1 MCLWRR
7 RPAHPISL
15 AIMSLRQFLH
25 RLTGGRLPPP
35 PPTVAVLRLDG
46 VIATRGGVRG
56 KSLSMAGLAEP
67 IERAFAVKDLAAVA
81 LVINSPGGSPV
92 QSALIERRIRH
103 LATEKNVPVL
113 AFAEDVAASGGYWLA
128 LAADEIWAQDASIL
142 GSIGVVSA
150 GFGFT
155 DLIRRFGIER
165 RVHTAGTSKAM
176 LDPFRAEDPDDVARL
191 QALQLDIHDG
201 FKDLVRARRGARLK
215 EDDEI
220 FTGAIFTGRQ
230 ALARGL
236 IDGIGD
242 LRQVLRERFGTRV
255 RLRPIAGRPR
265 RGFGLRRLGF
275 ASRFD
280 PLDLVTDGLS
290 ALEER
295 AIWARFGL

>member
-1 MCLWRR
+1 
-7 RPAHPISL
+7 
-15 AIMSLRQFLH
+15 MSLRTLLH
-25 RLTGGRLPPP
+25 RLTGGYVPPA

-67 IERAFAVKDLAAVA
+67 IERAFKLPDLVAVA
-81 LVINSPGGSPV
+81 LLINSPGGSPV
-92 QSALIERRIRH
+92 QSALIERRIRA
-103 LATEKNVPVL
+103 LAAEKNIPVI

-128 LAADEIWAQDASIL
+128 LAADEIYAQDASIV
-142 GSIGVVSA
+142 GSIGVVSS
-150 GFGFT
+150 GFGFP

-165 RVHTAGTSKAM
+165 RVYTAGTSKAM
-176 LDPFRAEDPDDVARL
+176 LDPFRAEEPDDVERL
-191 QALQLDIHDG
+191 KALQLDIHES
-201 FKDLVRARRGARLK
+201 FKDLVRSRRGARLK
-215 EDDEI
+215 EDDQV

-242 LRQVLRERFGTRV
+242 LRQVLRERFGERV
-255 RLRPIAGRPR
+255 RFRLIAERSR
-265 RGFGLRRLGF
+265 RGFGLKRLGF
-275 ASRFD
+275 ASQLN
-280 PLDLVTDGLS
+280 PIDLVADGLG

>member
-1 MCLWRR
+1 MG
-7 RPAHPISL
+7 
-15 AIMSLRQFLH
+15 IMSLRTLLH
-25 RLTGGRLPPP
+25 RLTGGTIPPAP
-35 PPTVAVLRLDG
+35 PVVAVLRLDG
-46 VIATRGGVRG
+46 VIATRGGMRG

-67 IERAFAVKDLAAVA
+67 IERAFRLPDLVAVA
-81 LVINSPGGSPV
+81 LLINSPGGSPV
-92 QSALIERRIRH
+92 QSALIERRIRQ
-103 LATEKNVPVL
+103 LAAEKNVPVL

-128 LAADEIWAQDASIL
+128 LAADEIYAQDASIL

-150 GFGFT
+150 GFGFP

-165 RVHTAGTSKAM
+165 RVHTAGTGKAM
-176 LDPFRAEDPDDVARL
+176 LDPFRAEDPDDIERL
-191 QALQLDIHDG
+191 KALQLDIHEG

-215 EDDEI
+215 EDDQI
-220 FTGAIFTGRQ
+220 FTGAVFTGRQ

-255 RLRPIAGRPR
+255 RFRLIAERPR

-275 ASRFD
+275 ASQSS
-280 PLDLVTDGLS
+280 PIDLVTDALG

>member
-1 MCLWRR
+1 MP
-7 RPAHPISL
+7 PA
-15 AIMSLRQFLH
+15 
-25 RLTGGRLPPP
+25 PPV
-35 PPTVAVLRLDG
+35 VAVLRLDG
-46 VIATRGGVRG
+46 VIAARGGLRG
-56 KSLSMAGLAEP
+56 KGLSIAGLAEP
-67 IERAFAVKDLAAVA
+67 IERAFRLKDLAAVA

-92 QSALIERRIRH
+92 QSALIERRIRQ
-103 LATEKNVPVL
+103 LALEKNVPVL

-128 LAADEIWAQDASIL
+128 LAADEIYAQEASIM

-176 LDPFRAEDPDDVARL
+176 LDPFRAEEPGDVERL
-191 QALQLDIHDG
+191 KALQLDIHDG
-201 FKDLVRARRGARLK
+201 FKDLVRARRGARLR

-220 FTGAIFTGRQ
+220 FTGAVFTGRQ

-255 RLRPIAGRPR
+255 RLRPVGERPR
-265 RGFGLRRLGF
+265 RRFGLRFPGL
-275 ASRFD
+275 ASRLD
-280 PLDLVTDGLS
+280 PIDLLTDGLN

>member
-1 MCLWRR
+1 
-7 RPAHPISL
+7 
-15 AIMSLRQFLH
+15 MSLRTLLH
-25 RLTGGRLPPP
+25 RLTGGYVPPA

-46 VIATRGGVRG
+46 VIATRGGMRG

-67 IERAFAVKDLAAVA
+67 IERAFKLPDLVAVA
-81 LVINSPGGSPV
+81 LLINSPGGSPV
-92 QSALIERRIRH
+92 QSALIERRIRQ
-103 LATEKNVPVL
+103 LAAEKNVPVL

-128 LAADEIWAQDASIL
+128 LAADEIYAQDASIL
-142 GSIGVVSA
+142 GSIGVVSS
-150 GFGFT
+150 GFGFP

-176 LDPFRAEDPDDVARL
+176 LDPFRAEEPDDVERL
-191 QALQLDIHDG
+191 KALQLDIHES
-201 FKDLVRARRGARLK
+201 FKDLVRSRRGARLK

-242 LRQVLRERFGTRV
+242 MRQVLRERFGTRV
-255 RLRPIAGRPR
+255 RFRLITERAR

-275 ASRFD
+275 ASQLN
-280 PLDLVTDGLS
+280 PIDLVAEGLG

>member
-1 MCLWRR
+1 
-7 RPAHPISL
+7 
-15 AIMSLRQFLH
+15 MSLRALLH
-25 RLTGGRLPPP
+25 RLTGGYVPPA

-46 VIATRGGVRG
+46 VIATRGGLRG

-67 IERAFAVKDLAAVA
+67 IERAFRLPDLVAVA
-81 LVINSPGGSPV
+81 LLINSPGGSPV
-92 QSALIERRIRH
+92 QSALIERRIRQ
-103 LATEKNVPVL
+103 LAAEKNIPVL

-128 LAADEIWAQDASIL
+128 LAADEIYAQDASIL

-150 GFGFT
+150 GFGFP
-155 DLIRRFGIER
+155 DLLRRFGIER
-165 RVHTAGTSKAM
+165 RVYTAGTSKSM
-176 LDPFRAEDPDDVARL
+176 LDPFRAEEPEDVERL
-191 QALQLDIHDG
+191 KALQLDIHDS
-201 FKDLVRARRGARLK
+201 FKDLVRSRRGARLK

-255 RLRPIAGRPR
+255 RFRLVAERSR

-275 ASRFD
+275 ATQTS
-280 PLDLVTDGLS
+280 PIDLVTDALG
-290 ALEER
+290 ALEDR